1 MSSDITPWRERAL
14 HDSTLWEDFN
24 ALCDFGGRLAGGGGD
39 SLAVDWAV
47 ARLRDAMGSRG
58 DVRRLEIPFPGW
70 SLSRASLASEA
81 HPDRR
86 WRCMPLLRS
95 ASTGPQGLVAPVVD
109 LGAGRPDDFSRMAN
123 QLGGAIALVEHE
135 YPFSPDHVHRRR
147 KYDAARA
154 AGAAGFLIAN
164 PWPGGGLMSGSSGR
178 APDAPGIPAAYVDAR
193 TGSQL
198 RELINAGAPDV
209 RLTLVGEEE
218 RNATAG
224 IAIAELRGGRD
235 DWIVISAHIDGH
247 PLAESA
253 LDNASGTAVAIAAA
267 RALAAHVGSDTA
279 SLRIALFNAEEWALA
294 GSAHYLDS
302 LSTEERSQIRL
313 NINLDT
319 VAGDETLTALTSGF
333 PALEPFLRACAAQ
346 AGLDLGVWLPLMPN
360 SDHANFAKQG
370 IPALR
375 LVAGFD
381 RPQSRVRA
389 ILSGDDRRELAK
401 PEELVQAL
409 ALTGEIAERALRSS
423 TESLRALADLGTL
436 AGKHEG
442 QERISSLN
450 VGGPSAERPPLA

>member
-1 MSSDITPWRERAL
+1 MSSGSTPWREQAL

-70 SLSRASLASEA
+70 SLSRASLASET
-81 HPDRR
+81 HPERS

-109 LGAGRPDDFSRMAN
+109 LGAGRLDDFSRMGN
-123 QLGGAIALVEHE
+123 QLAGAIALVEHE
-135 YPFSPDHVHRRR
+135 YPFSPQHVHRRR

-164 PWPGGGLMSGSSGR
+164 PWSGGGLMSGSSGR
-178 APDAPGIPAAYVDAR
+178 APDMPGIPAAYIDAR
-193 TGSQL
+193 AGAQL
-198 RELINAGAPDV
+198 RELINGGAPDV
-209 RLTLVGEEE
+209 RLILVGDEEH
-218 RNATAG
+218 NATAG

-267 RALAAHVGSDTA
+267 RALAAYVGPDTA

-302 LSTEERSQIRL
+302 LSVEERSQIRL
-313 NINLDT
+313 NVNLDT
-319 VAGDETLTALTSGF
+319 VAGDEKLTALTSGF

-360 SDHANFAKQG
+360 SDHANFAKHG

-389 ILSGDDRRELAK
+389 ILSGEDRRELAK
-401 PEELVQAL
+401 PEELAQAL
-409 ALTGEIAERALRSS
+409 ALTGEIVERALRSS
-423 TESLRALADLGTL
+423 TESLRALANP
-436 AGKHEG
+436 
-442 QERISSLN
+442 ERGPGN
-450 VGGPSAERPPLA
+450 QGGLQPRIARHMDKPSA